1 MGDPNLRLDLMQD
14 GGDRPRDAQGLG
26 RAGSG
31 CRAVDQAE
39 SPVPPGRLTSAVDAP
54 AHSALST
61 LFAARGRRRDQHRG
75 VRTAPGIPGGAEHG
89 GGQSEHWIPA
99 PNGAADWL

>member
-1 MGDPNLRLDLMQD
+1 MGNPPGLRGVLEVEGQSYQSSLLPSGLAEKRKVQGPGGSARLGTPGEWKAEVVGDPNLRLDLMQY

-39 SPVPPGRLTSAVDAP
+39 SPVSQAGSPPP
-54 AHSALST
+54 
-61 LFAARGRRRDQHRG
+61 
-75 VRTAPGIPGGAEHG
+75 
-89 GGQSEHWIPA
+89 
-99 PNGAADWL
+99 

>member
-1 MGDPNLRLDLMQD
+1 MGTPREWKAEVVGDPNLRLDLMQY

-39 SPVPPGRLTSAVDAP
+39 SPVP
-54 AHSALST
+54 
-61 LFAARGRRRDQHRG
+61 
-75 VRTAPGIPGGAEHG
+75 
-89 GGQSEHWIPA
+89 
-99 PNGAADWL
+99 